1 MLREFL
7 VPVAT
12 LSFWMVLC
20 VLSVNQ
26 LCQFHLIYQAT
37 AARLQSERW
46 LRAQCED
53 PHFFSNMH
61 LHSDLCFTVENN
73 ARVGAFMLSLREFT
87 QGVLA
92 GGGAGLAWIPHRL
105 LSWPVLL
112 GAALVLLFLPSLLV
126 GGCRSLVMHN
136 QRRWPHCRELHF
148 KDA

>member
-26 LCQFHLIYQAT
+26 LCHFHLIYQGT
-37 AARLQSERW
+37 SARLQSERW
-46 LRAQCED
+46 LREQCED

-87 QGVLA
+87 QGILLD
-92 GGGAGLAWIPHRL
+92 GGGGLAWIPHRL
-105 LSWPVLL
+105 FSWPVLL
-112 GAALVLLFLPSLLV
+112 GVALVFIFLPSLVV
-126 GGCRSLVMHN
+126 GSCRSLMH